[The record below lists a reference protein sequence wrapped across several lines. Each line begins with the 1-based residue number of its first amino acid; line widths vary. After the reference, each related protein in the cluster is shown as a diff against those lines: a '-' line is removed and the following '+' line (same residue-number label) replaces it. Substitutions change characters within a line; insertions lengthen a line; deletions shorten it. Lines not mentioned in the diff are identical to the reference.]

1 VKRKKFSAHQLV
13 TAMVLTATVS
23 MTTACGSMKSVKAL
37 SRDNIDKYNQTILD
51 ICNLKSE
58 QLEGKVDSNLIKK
71 IESLKEEKKSI
82 DTIETEYVS
91 KSKFF
96 KLFMDKLGEE
106 VVQRYSQLHPEY
118 SSQFEVDEL
127 DEGTDSSVTQSE
139 TEAQTVAESV
149 TQTQQESE
157 SVTQPE
163 TEAEQSTDSMD
174 SEAEVDDS
182 YTDEETEEETQAT
195 ASGATEAPSEYIFD
209 YELPEYRSDVDYGFA
224 RAAGDEFVNEC
235 ITFDEYGSAQ
245 FDTQKALELIAKDT
259 GKYGLSYDGS
269 NLAFDT
275 SNIDPDTHGK
285 EIPIFDGSINILAV
299 ETRYD
304 ITEFKDIKDFSYYDD
319 KSFEVEL
326 EDPDTNNYLNVSGY
340 IDSKDKVHINN
351 GLDDLCRPNEVQ
363 FCVRSSQ

>member
-1 VKRKKFSAHQLV
+1 
-13 TAMVLTATVS
+13 
-23 MTTACGSMKSVKAL
+23 MKSAKAL
-37 SRDNIDKYNQTILD
+37 SRDTIDKYNQTILD

-58 QLEGKVDSNLIKK
+58 QLEGKVDNNLIKK
-71 IESLKEEKKSI
+71 MESLKEEKKNI

-127 DEGTDSSVTQSE
+127 DEGTDSATQ
-139 TEAQTVAESV
+139 TEAQTEAQTESQQETV
-149 TQTQQESE
+149 TQS
-157 SVTQPE
+157 E

-182 YTDEETEEETQAT
+182 YADEETEEETQAT

-224 RAAGDEFVNEC
+224 KAAGDEFVNEC
-235 ITFDEYGSAQ
+235 VTFNEYGLAQ
-245 FDTQKALELIAKDT
+245 FDTQKALELLAKDT
-259 GKYGLSYDGS
+259 GKYGLSYDG
-269 NLAFDT
+269 NDLVFDT
-275 SNIDPDTHGK
+275 SNIDPETHGK